1 MEEKEESFRIV
12 SVKDGKHRFVGK
24 KIFEDKTLLAQMG
37 FMQQD
42 VNYEHIE
49 VLKDQ
54 IEATYM
60 PKNGLPET
68 VIYKDMGYE
77 IPDLQIN
84 PVNIEPEF
92 EDNST
97 TSFDVFNPD
106 QIGDEI
112 PEAEA
117 PKKAGRPSK
126 QK

>member
-42 VNYEHIE
+42 VNAQE
-49 VLKDQ
+49 VPIQLYNNKEVVFDIKKEIQ
-54 IEATYM
+54 GE
-60 PKNGLPET
+60 
-68 VIYKDMGYE
+68 E
-77 IPDLQIN
+77 IPEIEYIQ
-84 PVNIEPEF
+84 PNIESEV

-117 PKKAGRPSK
+117 PKKAGRPAK